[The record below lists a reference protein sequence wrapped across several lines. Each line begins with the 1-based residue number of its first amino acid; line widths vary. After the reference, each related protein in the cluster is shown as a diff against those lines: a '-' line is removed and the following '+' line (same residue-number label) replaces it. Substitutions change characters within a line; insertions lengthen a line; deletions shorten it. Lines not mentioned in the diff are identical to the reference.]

1 MSLSSASKC
10 LQASEQNQSRGQNDL
25 RLGASWLL
33 FNAFSLISDDRIKND
48 SECLSH
54 HSIKHESD
62 HEEQSGL

>member
-1 MSLSSASKC
+1 MTESKM
-10 LQASEQNQSRGQNDL
+10 
-25 RLGASWLL
+25 
-33 FNAFSLISDDRIKND
+33 IKND